1 MAVTG
6 SYWQL
11 RLFTLSD
18 PILDIV
24 DKNNIII
31 YIILLFLQYIILDNL
46 LLDYN
51 VFRHPFEKYV
61 TCFYAVVNITQ
72 VMIDAGHELY
82 QV

>member
-51 VFRHPFEKYV
+51 KLI
-61 TCFYAVVNITQ
+61 CFKEQLKNTYDVESFTKEIWRRSF
-72 VMIDAGHELY
+72 
-82 QV
+82 

>member
-1 MAVTG
+1 VAVTG

-11 RLFTLSD
+11 QLFTLSD

-51 VFRHPFEKYV
+51 KLI
-61 TCFYAVVNITQ
+61 CFKEQLKNIYDVESFTKE
-72 VMIDAGHELY
+72 IWRRSF
-82 QV
+82 

>member
-11 RLFTLSD
+11 QLFTLSD

-51 VFRHPFEKYV
+51 KLI
-61 TCFYAVVNITQ
+61 CFKEQLKNTYDVESFTKEIWRRSF
-72 VMIDAGHELY
+72 
-82 QV
+82 